1 MTSKQRETVLDSAKV
16 ESKGGNQYAVTIT
29 SPTGTEIMRSVDM
42 DGIDIIGDEDYKKLV
57 NAGLDADYMLTVD
70 QYSEDLGNEEY
81 QNIANQA
88 TAEFVLNYSGFDV
101 DDFIKN
107 NK

>member
-16 ESKGGNQYAVTIT
+16 ESTGGNQYAVTM
-29 SPTGTEIMRSVDM
+29 TGPKGEEEIRSVDM
-42 DGIDIIGDEDYKKLV
+42 DGIDIVSDEDYQKLV
-57 NAGLDADYMLTVD
+57 NAGLDADYMFTVD
-70 QYSEDLGNEEY
+70 QYSEDLGDEEY

-88 TAEFVLNYSGFDV
+88 TANFVLNYSGFDV